1 MKLTARLST
10 LALVGALVLTGC
22 GDSDKD
28 SDKDAKADD
37 KTTSS
42 TSDDKSD
49 SGDESDSPKTG
60 EKVDIDD
67 FLADLREGT
76 ENMDSAHMTMTMDV
90 MGQKMSGEG
99 DIKYDGETPSMAMK
113 MSMGAQGSME
123 MRMVDGFLYMKMPG
137 QGGDKW
143 LKMDMEKAMS
153 ELGMGDLMEQ
163 MDPAAGFETYA
174 DAFTA
179 ATLVGEEKVDG
190 EDTKHYTVT
199 LDTSKVESFQ
209 KLPTGTD
216 LPKTLDYDIWL
227 DDDNRMRKTLIA
239 IPGGGTVEMVISD
252 FGKDVDVKAPPASE
266 ITDMPGM

>member
-28 SDKDAKADD
+28 SDKDAKAND
-37 KTTSS
+37 KATSTSS
-42 TSDDKSD
+42 ND
-49 SGDESDSPKTG
+49 SGDDKSDSPKTG

-76 ENMDSAHMTMTMDV
+76 EDMTSAHMNMTMDV

-99 DIKYDGETPSMAMK
+99 DIKYDGETPSMAMT

-123 MRMVDGFLYMKMPG
+123 MRMVEGFLYMKMPG

-153 ELGMGDLMEQ
+153 ELGMGDLMDQ
-163 MDPAAGFETYA
+163 MDPAAGFEMYA
-174 DAFTA
+174 DAFTG
-179 ATLVGEEKVDG
+179 ATLIGEEKVDG
-190 EDTKHYTVT
+190 DDTKHYTVT
-199 LDTSKVESFQ
+199 IDTSKVESFK

-227 DDDNRMRKTLIA
+227 DDDNRMRKTLIE

-252 FGKDVDVKAPPASE
+252 FGKDVDVKAPPASDISE
-266 ITDMPGM
+266 MPGM